1 MNGYKEAPW
10 GIAQACDETL
20 PSENNEL
27 LKHEID
33 KGSTVYNV
41 RLDSASMDGVD
52 VKDAEKPGTP
62 AYLLRRWKTWLI
74 FWMALIL
81 RPILS

>member
-1 MNGYKEAPW
+1 M

-20 PSENNEL
+20 PKENNEL

-41 RLDSASMDGVD
+41 RLDSASTDGVD
-52 VKDAEKPGTP
+52 VKDAEKPGIR
-62 AYLLRRWKTWLI
+62 AYRLPRWKIWLL
-74 FWMALIL
+74 FSMDLIL
-81 RPILS
+81 IHILS

>member
-52 VKDAEKPGTP
+52 VKDAEQPGDTGVSITTLEDM
-62 AYLLRRWKTWLI
+62 AHLLDGLDLKTY
-74 FWMALIL
+74 
-81 RPILS
+81 PS